1 MKKYFN
7 EKNTG
12 DSKPEPLTV
21 DEKLKGNRVLL
32 GFMDFDNQK
41 SDKWIIDCGKYDR
54 SYDELMKVA
63 HKINTFFSDKS
74 SRLNGKRFDY
84 KHMMF
89 HQIMDFNYFYR
100 KTVEFVE
107 VYNNWLSEQPKE
119 EKKSESVK

>member
-54 SYDELMKVA
+54 SYDELMEVA
-63 HKINTFFSDKS
+63 HKINTFLVENIMSKNKPFCYTH
-74 SRLNGKRFDY
+74 GMPTDY
-84 KHMMF
+84 F
-89 HQIMDFNYFYR
+89 LIFIG
-100 KTVEFVE
+100 
-107 VYNNWLSEQPKE
+107 SG
-119 EKKSESVK
+119 